1 MLGGIQLRQRDADSK
16 QCQLGG
22 IGRGHLDATQQ
33 LGHSHREIQSA
44 IRLGGHL
51 AQHLTMQRV
60 RLEFSAEGLPLA
72 GVRARQHDGPAHDPS
87 GGDGIVQPGDVEH
100 GRHLREASLRRAD
113 QLSVRPLQG
122 DLTGCHRASAKLV
135 LQPIDAIAIA
145 ATVRA
150 VTADQEEG
158 QPARPR
164 RRAFRSSQGQRDLAP
179 NVGAEELL
187 PEEAPAIAITFG
199 DNGVLPDVRAA
210 LSLGHPLP
218 RGPVFCGIP
227 ADQVAPHLVRLPSAC
242 RIGQHTGGAV
252 GHGNRT

>member
-1 MLGGIQLRQRDADSK
+1 MLGRVQLGQGNADSE
-16 QCQLGG
+16 QGQLGG
-22 IGRGHLDATQQ
+22 VGRGGLDPAEQ
-33 LGHSHREIQSA
+33 LGHSHREIESA

-51 AQHLTMQRV
+51 GQHLTMQRV

-199 DNGVLPDVRAA
+199 DDGVVPHVGTA
-210 LSLGHPLP
+210 LSFGHPLA

-227 ADQVAPHLVRLPSAC
+227 ADQVSQHLVRLPSAC
-242 RIGQHTGGAV
+242 RIGQHAGGAI
-252 GHGNRT
+252 GHRDRT